1 MRTTYFRG
9 GRPLLA
15 LALITLTGSMIA
27 GCSGG
32 DGGGGG
38 DSNTAPTAGTIRGAA
53 SKGPVN
59 GATETAFA
67 IAANGTTGDQLGAA
81 TTNSTGAFT
90 MTNVAPYSGPLML
103 QVPGGSFMDEATG
116 TQMNMHSGDRDMTC
130 VLPFVSVS
138 AGSTTSGI
146 QITPLTSMAQEWA
159 QSMPG
164 QMSVANIIYAN
175 MHIGTHYLGADAD
188 IVMTHPIDTTVT
200 GSANGATVD
209 SKNYGMLLGA
219 MSQQAYNLGMTASSS
234 GMISAMTS
242 DASDG
247 IMDGMMGGTGIDM
260 TGMGGMMGGMMG
272 RNMMNH
278 TAGTSDLVAAMTA
291 FVSNP
296 MNRSGVTDVSEM
308 QAVMD
313 QLNQLAAN
321 GGHL

>member
-1 MRTTYFRG
+1 MTTKYFRG

-15 LALITLTGSMIA
+15 LSFITLTASIVA

-38 DSNTAPTAGTIRGAA
+38 GGSAPATTGAIGGAA
-53 SKGPVN
+53 SKGPVS
-59 GATETAFA
+59 AAVVTAFA
-67 IAANGTTGDQLGAA
+67 IAADGTIGDQLGTA
-81 TTNSTGAFT
+81 TTNSTGDFT

-103 QVPGGSFMDEATG
+103 QVHGGSFMDEATG
-116 TQMNMHSGDRDMTC
+116 TQMNMHNGDRDMTC
-130 VLPFVSVS
+130 VVPAVTVS

-146 QITPLTSMAQEWA
+146 QITPLTSMAQVWA
-159 QSMPG
+159 QNMPG
-164 QMSVANIIYAN
+164 QMSVENITYAN
-175 MHIGTHYLGADAD
+175 MHIGAHYLGADAD
-188 IVMTHPIDTTVT
+188 IVMTHPIDATVT
-200 GSANGATVD
+200 GSANGATID

-219 MSQQAYNLGMTASSS
+219 MSQQAYNFGMVVSSS
-234 GMISAMTS
+234 GMITAMTN

-247 IMDGMMGGTGIDM
+247 IMDGMMGGTEIDM

-272 RNMMNH
+272 GNMMKH
-278 TAGTSDLVAAMTA
+278 TAGTSDLAAAMAT